1 VLKELLSKAQTVR
14 ERNPLRWNKLPE
26 GEWLQQKEAA
36 ALTGLRIET
45 LKQYVWKGR
54 CLPPQVE
61 VRRIGR
67 TVLLR
72 RVGEVITA
80 PPLKEGSESPLCASD
95 SREAGQDGPDRAEV
109 ILIY

>member
-1 VLKELLSKAQTVR
+1 VPKELISKAQTVR

-26 GEWLQQKEAA
+26 GEWMQQKEVA
-36 ALTGLRIET
+36 ALTGLRLET

-72 RVGEVITA
+72 RVGEVQTA
-80 PPLKEGSESPLCASD
+80 PSLKDASESALCASD
-95 SREAGQDGPDRAEV
+95 SPQAGQDGPERAEV